1 MMPGHPFTIMAHAMW
16 IRSTIDV
23 MPLTSVL
30 ASRSSGPCSYS
41 VRGSEAERR
50 HLNEDDDGSDVS
62 G

>member
-1 MMPGHPFTIMAHAMW
+1 MAHAMST
-16 IRSTIDV
+16 RSTIDV
-23 MPLTSVL
+23 MPPTSVL
-30 ASRSSGPCSYS
+30 VSRSSGPCSYCYS